1 MTIEAQAEV
10 QIARPIDGV
19 WAELSA
25 VERFPEWLR
34 ESGVTRVERPPQV
47 PLGAGTPLQ
56 IDQRLAG
63 RAATLE
69 GAITAWEPPQRL
81 AFRARHPDGIT
92 IEAEVSLA
100 PDGPT
105 TWVRWRLRVS
115 LPLRLRLFEG
125 MAAPEVRRAAA
136 EDLFGLKRRLEQVAG

>member
-25 VERFPEWLR
+25 IERFPDWLR

-47 PLGAGTPLQ
+47 PLGAGTPLS

-69 GAITAWEPPQRL
+69 GTITAWEPPQRL

-105 TWVRWRLRVS
+105 TWIRWRLRIA

-125 MAAPEVRRAAA
+125 IAAPEVRRAAA